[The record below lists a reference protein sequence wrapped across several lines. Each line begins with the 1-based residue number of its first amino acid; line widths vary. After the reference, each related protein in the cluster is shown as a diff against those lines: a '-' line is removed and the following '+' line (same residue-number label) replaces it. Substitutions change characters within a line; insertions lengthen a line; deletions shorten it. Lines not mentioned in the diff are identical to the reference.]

1 MQQLISSLTET
12 CAILNTIY
20 TASVCKN
27 TYINTKTKLKK
38 NIKGNKHLLKYTTFF
53 VHNVMQLNSWKSCTL
68 TTKKRVQ

>member
-20 TASVCKN
+20 TESVCIN

-38 NIKGNKHLLKYTTFF
+38 KHKRKQTLAKI
-53 VHNVMQLNSWKSCTL
+53 HNLMQLNSWKSCTL